1 MKLIKIMVGTV
12 IFIILNTILV
22 NTIWDYDGPVEIA
35 AIVAMFLVSAV
46 FYGSFSVERQSVER
60 ASIAGALLFSSFC
73 MRKIYSICNR

>member
-46 FYGSFSVERQSVER
+46 FYGSFSVER
-60 ASIAGALLFSSFC
+60 
-73 MRKIYSICNR
+73 